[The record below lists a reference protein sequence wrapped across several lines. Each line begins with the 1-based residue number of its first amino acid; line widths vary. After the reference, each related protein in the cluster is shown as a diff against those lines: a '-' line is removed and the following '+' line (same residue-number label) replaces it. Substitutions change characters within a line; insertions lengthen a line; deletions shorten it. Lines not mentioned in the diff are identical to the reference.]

1 MNLSSKRA
9 EKVAITALVL
19 SVIFFVSCLVI
30 GFKSHSFAV
39 ISLSWLILGAILIW
53 LVLVLLFHQRSLAE
67 QEKLDMAQLA
77 SDQSSDTI
85 FQANASRQAL
95 FAVSSK
101 RLAVFE
107 KWFVP
112 IFASLIAVYE
122 IVMGLYLLKGASM
135 VTSVTVKNPQV
146 TAVLMVAFAFV
157 SFLVS
162 RYATG
167 MSVRKEFKALRAGGS
182 YLLCIAI
189 LFFALAIGLA
199 LVQFKSHIVH
209 VILGWFIPGLI
220 VVLGAEIVL
229 NVILD
234 IYRPRIEGQ
243 YSRSAFD
250 SRLLGMLNE
259 PGGILHTFAS
269 AIDYQFGF
277 KVSQTWFYRLI
288 EKAIIPLAVF
298 SMATIYLLTC
308 FVVVGPG
315 QEAIIEHFGSFE
327 NGGRLIGPGITFKL
341 PWPLDVTRK
350 YSTKEIHQVNI
361 GFVEDDSPEAAKKKL
376 MPILWGEQHYDEEYN
391 LLIPAKTEGADLE
404 EGAVPISLVRA
415 AVPVQYHIRDLYEF
429 VYNHRDSEKMLES
442 ICYSELARFAA
453 SAGIETE
460 DDGTAD
466 TSLLGGGRAAAA
478 KELTG
483 RIQEAADDAGLGVEI
498 VFVGLQGVHP
508 PPEVAEDYQAVIGSI
523 QNKQADILYA
533 QAGRN
538 QILAALAGSV
548 AQANELYDMVIELQR
563 AKDAGNTA
571 LSEKLSAELKDAFG
585 DARGDIFK
593 TLREADIAVFEK
605 VVLAQAEGKRFK
617 DQVLAYKA
625 SPDIYK
631 RQLRLA
637 MLEEALANVRK
648 YVIIAEDEDAQVYMI
663 DLQEKLV
670 SDLYDLNLDAIE

>member
-1 MNLSSKRA
+1 MNVSSKRA
-9 EKVAITALVL
+9 EQVALTALVL
-19 SVIFFVSCLVI
+19 SVVFFVACFVI
-30 GFKSHSFAV
+30 GVRSNSFAV
-39 ISLSWLILGAILIW
+39 IALSWQILGAVFIW

-77 SDQSSDTI
+77 SDQASDTI

-95 FAVSSK
+95 FAVSGK
-101 RLAVFE
+101 RLVVFE
-107 KWFVP
+107 KWFIP
-112 IFASLIAVYE
+112 IFAALIAVYE
-122 IVMGLYLLKGASM
+122 IVIGLLLLKKASAAM
-135 VTSVTVKNPQV
+135 DFAVKNPQV
-146 TAVLMVAFAFV
+146 TAVLMVVFAFV
-157 SFLVS
+157 SFLIS

-167 MSVRKEFKALRAGGS
+167 MSVRQEFKALRAGGS

-189 LFFALAIGLA
+189 LSFALAIALA
-199 LVQFKSHIVH
+199 LVQFKIHIGH
-209 VILGWFIPGLI
+209 VILSWFIPGLI

-259 PGGILHTFAS
+259 PGGLLHTFAS

-288 EKAIIPLAVF
+288 EKAIIPLALF
-298 SMATIYLLTC
+298 SMLTIYLLTC

-315 QEAIIEHFGSFE
+315 QEAIIEHYGSFE
-327 NGGRLIGPGITFKL
+327 NGGRLVGPGIALKL

-361 GFVEDDSPEAAKKKL
+361 GFVEDDSPEAEDKKNL
-376 MPILWGEQHYDEEYN
+376 PILWGEKHYDEEYN
-391 LLIPAKTEGADLE
+391 LLIPANTEGSDLE

-415 AVPVQYHIRDLYEF
+415 AVPVQYHIKDLYDF
-429 VYNHRDSEKMLES
+429 AYNHRDSEKMLES
-442 ICYSELARFAA
+442 ICYRELAHFAA
-453 SAGIETE
+453 SASIETE
-460 DDGTAD
+460 DDTSD
-466 TSLLGGGRAAAA
+466 TSLLGGGRKAAA

-483 RIQEAADDAGLGVEI
+483 RIQEAADGAGLGVEI

-523 QNKQADILYA
+523 QNKQAAILSA
-533 QAGRN
+533 QAQRN
-538 QILAALAGSV
+538 NMLAALAGSV
-548 AQANELYDMVIELQR
+548 GQANELYDLVIELQK
-563 AKDAGNTA
+563 AKDAGDTA
-571 LSEKLSAELKDAFG
+571 LSEKLSAELKDAF
-585 DARGDIFK
+585 DNAKGDIFK
-593 TLREADIAVFEK
+593 TLREADIAAFEK
-605 VVLAQAEGKRFK
+605 VLLAEAQGKRFK

-637 MLEEALANVRK
+637 MLEEALANIRK
-648 YVIIAEDEDAQVYMI
+648 YIVIAEDEDAQVYII
-663 DLQEKLV
+663 DLQEKLAP
-670 SDLYDLNLDAIE
+670 DLYDLNLDAIQ

>member
-9 EKVAITALVL
+9 EKVALTALVL

-146 TAVLMVAFAFV
+146 TAVLMVVFAFV
-157 SFLVS
+157 CFLIS

-189 LFFALAIGLA
+189 LSFALAIGLA
-199 LVQFKSHIVH
+199 LVQFKIHIVH

-220 VVLGAEIVL
+220 IVLGAEIVL

-277 KVSQTWFYRLI
+277 KVSQT
-288 EKAIIPLAVF
+288 
-298 SMATIYLLTC
+298 
-308 FVVVGPG
+308 
-315 QEAIIEHFGSFE
+315 
-327 NGGRLIGPGITFKL
+327 
-341 PWPLDVTRK
+341 
-350 YSTKEIHQVNI
+350 
-361 GFVEDDSPEAAKKKL
+361 
-376 MPILWGEQHYDEEYN
+376 
-391 LLIPAKTEGADLE
+391 
-404 EGAVPISLVRA
+404 
-415 AVPVQYHIRDLYEF
+415 
-429 VYNHRDSEKMLES
+429 
-442 ICYSELARFAA
+442 
-453 SAGIETE
+453 
-460 DDGTAD
+460 
-466 TSLLGGGRAAAA
+466 
-478 KELTG
+478 
-483 RIQEAADDAGLGVEI
+483 
-498 VFVGLQGVHP
+498 
-508 PPEVAEDYQAVIGSI
+508 
-523 QNKQADILYA
+523 
-533 QAGRN
+533 
-538 QILAALAGSV
+538 
-548 AQANELYDMVIELQR
+548 
-563 AKDAGNTA
+563 
-571 LSEKLSAELKDAFG
+571 
-585 DARGDIFK
+585 
-593 TLREADIAVFEK
+593 
-605 VVLAQAEGKRFK
+605 
-617 DQVLAYKA
+617 
-625 SPDIYK
+625 
-631 RQLRLA
+631 
-637 MLEEALANVRK
+637 
-648 YVIIAEDEDAQVYMI
+648 
-663 DLQEKLV
+663 
-670 SDLYDLNLDAIE
+670 